1 MEELKYVIED
11 STIAELLGVQNFS
24 TDEAA
29 ILELVKNAYDAN
41 ALSLQITFQ
50 DDELRF
56 KDNGIGMNADD
67 IKEHWMHIGKSSKD
81 YEIVDENNKKR
92 IQAGSKG
99 VGRFALS
106 RLGHNVCMKSKRI
119 DSAGVIWKTDWN
131 TSVLDEN
138 TDICDKGT
146 DITII
151 GLREKW
157 NKKRIDNLRKY
168 LERTYHDTSMEIRI
182 ISDGYD
188 KIVSE
193 HFPEAKVGINCRSNI
208 ILKYSQ
214 GILTTTVNSDEF
226 ENDAVKYCSGID
238 IKKYVK
244 KTDIVKE
251 LKGYQITELLDED
264 MKSVIN
270 KIGEFSANFYFN
282 ITSTNDEKDRFM
294 YKYLNTQESIESGI
308 ILYRNA
314 FSISSYEGKKDWL
327 GLGKRS
333 RKSPAAASHP
343 TGAWRVRENQ
353 MAGYVLIDKK
363 KNAVLQDMANRQG
376 LDENI
381 YYQLFVEIILIGIK
395 EFERYRQSI
404 VRKINVKNQT
414 EEQKA
419 TPISDR
425 VISKPTSVSGLTKEE
440 AKQLATE
447 IRGYKKEGKQYQ
459 KDKEEVEA
467 RYKYDVR
474 ILNVLATTGLK
485 ASSIAHEMKND
496 RNAIYDNYNNIVD
509 ALKEY
514 GMWDE
519 LNSIENTRKSYK
531 NVPYLLKS
539 NDVVGKK
546 LITFMDTMLEE
557 IEKKQFEPRYQ
568 SIADILSAIK
578 NVWERD
584 YAWLNIQIIMEEDI
598 VYQISEDILQVVF
611 DNLIL
616 NSVQQN
622 ENTQK
627 LIVTIVVTE
636 TNGFLKIKYSDSG
649 KGLDDKYK
657 SDPMKILEVH
667 ETTRTNGHGLGM
679 WIVNNTCT
687 MSGGEIQKIDGEEGF
702 NRAKEPK
709 DARRTK
715 TIEMT
720 ILIIASIHA
729 EYV

>member
-41 ALSLQITFQ
+41 ALNLKITFEN
-50 DDELRF
+50 DMLRF
-56 KDNGIGMNADD
+56 EDNGIGMNACD
-67 IKEHWMHIGKSSKD
+67 IKEHWMHIGKSSKE
-81 YEIVDENNKKR
+81 YEIIDQNNKKR

-106 RLGHNVCMKSKRI
+106 RLGYSVYLKSKRL
-119 DSAGVIWKTDWN
+119 DSVGVIWETDWN
-131 TSVLDEN
+131 MSVLDESN
-138 TDICDKGT
+138 DIHNNGT
-146 DITII
+146 DIKII

-157 NKKRIDNLRKY
+157 NKKRIENLNKY

-182 ISDGYD
+182 ISDSYD
-188 KIVSE
+188 EIVEE
-193 HFPEAKVGINCRSNI
+193 HFPKAKVGINCRSNI
-208 ILKYSQ
+208 VLKYAN
-214 GILTTTVNSDEF
+214 GVLVTTVESDEF
-226 ENDAVKYCSGID
+226 ENEALKYCTGID
-238 IKKYVK
+238 IKKFEK
-244 KTDIVKE
+244 KTDVVNE
-251 LKGYQITELLDED
+251 LKGNKITELLDD
-264 MKSVIN
+264 DIQNVIN
-270 KIGEFSANFYFN
+270 NIGEFSANLYFN
-282 ITSTNDEKDRFM
+282 IVSSKEEKEKFL
-294 YKYLNTQESIESGI
+294 YKYLNTQENIESGI

-353 MAGYVLIDKK
+353 MAGYVMIDKK

-395 EFERYRQSI
+395 EFERYRQNI
-404 VRKINVKNQT
+404 VRKINVKNQV
-414 EEQKA
+414 EDQKA

-425 VISKPTSVSGLTKEE
+425 VLSKPTSVSVLTKEE

-447 IRGYKKEGKQYQ
+447 IKGYKKEGKQYQ
-459 KDKEEVEA
+459 KDKEAVEA

-514 GMWDE
+514 GMWEE
-519 LNSIENTRKSYK
+519 LNSFEKTRKSYK
-531 NVPYLLKS
+531 SIPYLLES
-539 NDVVGKK
+539 NDLVGRK
-546 LITFMDTMLEE
+546 LVTFMDTMLEE

-568 SIADILSAIK
+568 SIADILSTIK
-578 NVWERD
+578 KVWERD
-584 YAWLNIQIIMEEDI
+584 YVWLSIEIIMDKDI
-598 VYQISEDILQVVF
+598 IYQISEDILQVVF

-622 ENTQK
+622 ENIQK
-627 LIVTIVVTE
+627 LIVTIYVE
-636 TNGFLKIKYSDSG
+636 EIGGSLKIKYCDNG

-657 SDPMKILEVH
+657 TDPMKILEVH

-679 WIVNNTCT
+679 WIVNNTCI
-687 MSGGEIQKIDGEEGF
+687 MSGGEIQKIGGEKGF
-702 NRAKEPK
+702 E
-709 DARRTK
+709 
-715 TIEMT
+715 IEF
-720 ILIIASIHA
+720 IIGGKI
-729 EYV
+729 

>member
-636 TNGFLKIKYSDSG
+636 TNGFLKIKYSDSR

-702 NRAKEPK
+702 NIEF
-709 DARRTK
+709 
-715 TIEMT
+715 TIGGKM
-720 ILIIASIHA
+720 
-729 EYV
+729 

>member
-41 ALSLQITFQ
+41 ALNLKITFEN
-50 DDELRF
+50 DMLRF
-56 KDNGIGMNADD
+56 EDNGIGMNACD
-67 IKEHWMHIGKSSKD
+67 IKEHWMHIGKSSKE
-81 YEIVDENNKKR
+81 YEIIDQNNKKR

-106 RLGHNVCMKSKRI
+106 RLGYSVYLKSKRL
-119 DSAGVIWKTDWN
+119 DSVGVIWKTDWN
-131 TSVLDEN
+131 TSVLDESN
-138 TDICDKGT
+138 DIHNNGT
-146 DITII
+146 DIKII

-157 NKKRIDNLRKY
+157 NKKRIENLNKY

-182 ISDGYD
+182 ISDSYD
-188 KIVSE
+188 EIVKE
-193 HFPEAKVGINCRSNI
+193 HFPKAKVGINCRSNI
-208 ILKYSQ
+208 VLKYAN
-214 GILTTTVNSDEF
+214 GVLVTTVESDEF
-226 ENDAVKYCSGID
+226 ENEALKYCTAID
-238 IKKYVK
+238 IKKFEK
-244 KTDIVKE
+244 KTDVVNE
-251 LKGYQITELLDED
+251 LKGNKITELLDD
-264 MKSVIN
+264 DIQNIIN
-270 KIGEFSANFYFN
+270 NIGEFSANLYFN
-282 ITSTNDEKDRFM
+282 IVSSKEEKEKFL
-294 YKYLNTQESIESGI
+294 YKYLNTQENIESGI

-353 MAGYVLIDKK
+353 MAGYVMIDKK

-395 EFERYRQSI
+395 EFERYRQNI
-404 VRKINVKNQT
+404 VRKINVKNQV

-425 VISKPTSVSGLTKEE
+425 VLSKPTSVSVLTKEE

-447 IRGYKKEGKQYQ
+447 IKGYKKEGKQYQ
-459 KDKEEVEA
+459 KDKEAVEA

-514 GMWDE
+514 GMWEE
-519 LNSIENTRKSYK
+519 LNSFEKTRKSYK
-531 NVPYLLKS
+531 NIPYLLES
-539 NDVVGKK
+539 NDLVGRK
-546 LITFMDTMLEE
+546 LVTFMDTMLEE

-568 SIADILSAIK
+568 SIADILTTIK
-578 NVWERD
+578 KVWERD
-584 YAWLNIQIIMEEDI
+584 YVWLSIEIIMDKDI
-598 VYQISEDILQVVF
+598 IYQISEDILQVVF

-622 ENTQK
+622 ENIQK
-627 LIVTIVVTE
+627 LIVKIYVE
-636 TNGFLKIKYSDSG
+636 EIGGFLKIKYCDNG

-657 SDPMKILEVH
+657 TDPMKILEVH

-679 WIVNNTCT
+679 WIVNNTCI
-687 MSGGEIQKIDGEEGF
+687 MSGGEIQKIGGEKGF
-702 NRAKEPK
+702 E
-709 DARRTK
+709 
-715 TIEMT
+715 IEF
-720 ILIIASIHA
+720 IIGGKI
-729 EYV
+729 

>member
-1 MEELKYVIED
+1 
-11 STIAELLGVQNFS
+11 
-24 TDEAA
+24 
-29 ILELVKNAYDAN
+29 
-41 ALSLQITFQ
+41 
-50 DDELRF
+50 
-56 KDNGIGMNADD
+56 
-67 IKEHWMHIGKSSKD
+67 
-81 YEIVDENNKKR
+81 
-92 IQAGSKG
+92 
-99 VGRFALS
+99 
-106 RLGHNVCMKSKRI
+106 
-119 DSAGVIWKTDWN
+119 
-131 TSVLDEN
+131 
-138 TDICDKGT
+138 
-146 DITII
+146 
-151 GLREKW
+151 
-157 NKKRIDNLRKY
+157 
-168 LERTYHDTSMEIRI
+168 MEIRI

-188 KIVSE
+188 KIVSD

-509 ALKEY
+509 AL
-514 GMWDE
+514 
-519 LNSIENTRKSYK
+519 
-531 NVPYLLKS
+531 
-539 NDVVGKK
+539 
-546 LITFMDTMLEE
+546 
-557 IEKKQFEPRYQ
+557 
-568 SIADILSAIK
+568 
-578 NVWERD
+578 
-584 YAWLNIQIIMEEDI
+584 
-598 VYQISEDILQVVF
+598 
-611 DNLIL
+611 
-616 NSVQQN
+616 
-622 ENTQK
+622 
-627 LIVTIVVTE
+627 
-636 TNGFLKIKYSDSG
+636 
-649 KGLDDKYK
+649 
-657 SDPMKILEVH
+657 
-667 ETTRTNGHGLGM
+667 
-679 WIVNNTCT
+679 
-687 MSGGEIQKIDGEEGF
+687 
-702 NRAKEPK
+702 
-709 DARRTK
+709 
-715 TIEMT
+715 
-720 ILIIASIHA
+720 
-729 EYV
+729 

>member
-447 IRGYKKEGKQYQ
+447 IKGYKKEGKQYQ
-459 KDKEEVEA
+459 KDKEAVEA

-514 GMWDE
+514 GMWEE
-519 LNSIENTRKSYK
+519 LNAVEITRTSYK
-531 NVPYLLKS
+531 IVPYLLKS
-539 NDVVGKK
+539 NDVVGNK
-546 LITFMDTMLEE
+546 LITFMNTMLEE
-557 IEKKQFEPRYQ
+557 IEQKQF
-568 SIADILSAIK
+568 
-578 NVWERD
+578 
-584 YAWLNIQIIMEEDI
+584 
-598 VYQISEDILQVVF
+598 
-611 DNLIL
+611 
-616 NSVQQN
+616 
-622 ENTQK
+622 
-627 LIVTIVVTE
+627 
-636 TNGFLKIKYSDSG
+636 
-649 KGLDDKYK
+649 
-657 SDPMKILEVH
+657 
-667 ETTRTNGHGLGM
+667 
-679 WIVNNTCT
+679 
-687 MSGGEIQKIDGEEGF
+687 
-702 NRAKEPK
+702 
-709 DARRTK
+709 
-715 TIEMT
+715 
-720 ILIIASIHA
+720 
-729 EYV
+729 

>member
-41 ALSLQITFQ
+41 ALNLKITFEN
-50 DDELRF
+50 DMLRF
-56 KDNGIGMNADD
+56 EDNGIGMNACD
-67 IKEHWMHIGKSSKD
+67 IKEHWMHIGKSSKE
-81 YEIVDENNKKR
+81 YEIIDQNNKKR

-106 RLGHNVCMKSKRI
+106 RLGYSVYLKSKRL
-119 DSAGVIWKTDWN
+119 DSVGVIWKTDWN
-131 TSVLDEN
+131 TSILDESN
-138 TDICDKGT
+138 DVHNNGT
-146 DITII
+146 DIKII

-157 NKKRIDNLRKY
+157 NKKRIENLNKY

-182 ISDGYD
+182 ISDSYD
-188 KIVSE
+188 EIVKE
-193 HFPEAKVGINCRSNI
+193 HFPKAKVGINCRSNI
-208 ILKYSQ
+208 VLKYAN
-214 GILTTTVNSDEF
+214 GVLVTTVESDEF
-226 ENDAVKYCSGID
+226 ENEALKYCTGID
-238 IKKYVK
+238 IKKFEK
-244 KTDIVKE
+244 KTDVVNE
-251 LKGYQITELLDED
+251 LKGNKITELLDD
-264 MKSVIN
+264 DIQNIIN
-270 KIGEFSANFYFN
+270 NIGEFSANLYFN
-282 ITSTNDEKDRFM
+282 IVSSKEEKEKFL
-294 YKYLNTQESIESGI
+294 YKYLNTQENIESGI

-353 MAGYVLIDKK
+353 MAGYVMIDKK

-395 EFERYRQSI
+395 EFERYRQNI
-404 VRKINVKNQT
+404 VRKINVKNQV

-425 VISKPTSVSGLTKEE
+425 VLSKPTSVSVLTKEE

-447 IRGYKKEGKQYQ
+447 IKGYKKEGKQYQ
-459 KDKEEVEA
+459 KDKEAVEA

-514 GMWDE
+514 GMWEE
-519 LNSIENTRKSYK
+519 LNSFEKTRKSYK
-531 NVPYLLKS
+531 NIPYLLES
-539 NDVVGKK
+539 NDLVGRK
-546 LITFMDTMLEE
+546 LVTFMDTMLEE

-568 SIADILSAIK
+568 SIADILTTIK
-578 NVWERD
+578 KVWERD
-584 YAWLNIQIIMEEDI
+584 YVWLSIEIIMDKDI
-598 VYQISEDILQVVF
+598 IYQISEDILQVVF

-622 ENTQK
+622 ENIQK
-627 LIVTIVVTE
+627 LIVTIYVE
-636 TNGFLKIKYSDSG
+636 EIGGSLKIKYCDNG

-657 SDPMKILEVH
+657 TDPMKILEVH

-679 WIVNNTCT
+679 WIVNNTCI
-687 MSGGEIQKIDGEEGF
+687 MSGGEIQKIGGEKGF
-702 NRAKEPK
+702 E
-709 DARRTK
+709 
-715 TIEMT
+715 IEF
-720 ILIIASIHA
+720 IIGGKI
-729 EYV
+729 

>member
-649 KGLDDKYK
+649 KGLDDKY
-657 SDPMKILEVH
+657 
-667 ETTRTNGHGLGM
+667 N
-679 WIVNNTCT
+679 
-687 MSGGEIQKIDGEEGF
+687 
-702 NRAKEPK
+702 
-709 DARRTK
+709 
-715 TIEMT
+715 
-720 ILIIASIHA
+720 LIP
-729 EYV
+729 

>member
-41 ALSLQITFQ
+41 ALNLKITFEN
-50 DDELRF
+50 DMLRF
-56 KDNGIGMNADD
+56 EDNGIGMNACD
-67 IKEHWMHIGKSSKD
+67 IKEHWMHIGKSSKE
-81 YEIVDENNKKR
+81 YEIIDQNNKKR

-106 RLGHNVCMKSKRI
+106 RLGYSVYLKSKRL
-119 DSAGVIWKTDWN
+119 DSVGVIWKTDWN
-131 TSVLDEN
+131 TSVLDESN
-138 TDICDKGT
+138 DIHNNGT
-146 DITII
+146 DIKII

-157 NKKRIDNLRKY
+157 NKKRIENLNKY

-182 ISDGYD
+182 ISDNYD
-188 KIVSE
+188 EIVGE
-193 HFPEAKVGINCRSNI
+193 HFPKAKVGINCRSNI
-208 ILKYSQ
+208 VLKYTN
-214 GILTTTVNSDEF
+214 GVLVTTVESDEF
-226 ENDAVKYCSGID
+226 ENEALKYCTGID
-238 IKKYVK
+238 IKKFEK
-244 KTDIVKE
+244 KTDVVNE
-251 LKGYQITELLDED
+251 LKGNKITELLDD
-264 MKSVIN
+264 DIQNVIN
-270 KIGEFSANFYFN
+270 NIGEFSANLYFN
-282 ITSTNDEKDRFM
+282 IVSSKEEKEKFL
-294 YKYLNTQESIESGI
+294 YKYLNTQENIESGI

-353 MAGYVLIDKK
+353 MAGYVMIDKK

-395 EFERYRQSI
+395 EFERYRQNI
-404 VRKINVKNQT
+404 IRKINIKNQA
-414 EEQKA
+414 EEKKA

-425 VISKPTSVSGLTKEE
+425 VLSKPTSVSGLTKEE

-447 IRGYKKEGKQYQ
+447 IKSYKKEGKQYQ

-496 RNAIYDNYNNIVD
+496 RNAIYYYYNYIVE

-514 GMWDE
+514 GMWEE
-519 LNSIENTRKSYK
+519 LNSFEKTRKSYK
-531 NVPYLLKS
+531 NVPYLLES
-539 NDVVGKK
+539 NDLVGRK
-546 LITFMDTMLEE
+546 LVTFMDTMLEE

-568 SIADILSAIK
+568 SIADILTTIK
-578 NVWERD
+578 KVWERD
-584 YAWLNIQIIMEEDI
+584 YVWLSIEIIMDEDI

-622 ENTQK
+622 ENIQK
-627 LIVTIVVTE
+627 LIVTIYVE
-636 TNGFLKIKYSDSG
+636 EIDGSLKIKYCDNG

-657 SDPMKILEVH
+657 TDPMKILEVH

-679 WIVNNTCT
+679 WIVNNTCI
-687 MSGGEIQKIDGEEGF
+687 MSGGEIQKIGGEKGF
-702 NRAKEPK
+702 E
-709 DARRTK
+709 
-715 TIEMT
+715 IEF
-720 ILIIASIHA
+720 IIGGKI
-729 EYV
+729 

>member
-41 ALSLQITFQ
+41 ALNLKITFEN
-50 DDELRF
+50 DMLRF
-56 KDNGIGMNADD
+56 EDNGIGMNACD
-67 IKEHWMHIGKSSKD
+67 IKEHWMHIGKSSKE
-81 YEIVDENNKKR
+81 YEIIDQNNKKR

-106 RLGHNVCMKSKRI
+106 RLGYSVYLKSKRL
-119 DSAGVIWKTDWN
+119 DSVGVIWKTDWN
-131 TSVLDEN
+131 TSVLDESN
-138 TDICDKGT
+138 DIHNNGT
-146 DITII
+146 DIKII

-157 NKKRIDNLRKY
+157 NKKRIENLNQY

-182 ISDGYD
+182 ISDSYD
-188 KIVSE
+188 EIVKE
-193 HFPEAKVGINCRSNI
+193 HFPKAKVGINCRSNI
-208 ILKYSQ
+208 VLKYAN
-214 GILTTTVNSDEF
+214 GVLVTTVESDEF
-226 ENDAVKYCSGID
+226 ENEALKYCTGID
-238 IKKYVK
+238 IKKFEK
-244 KTDIVKE
+244 KTDVVNE
-251 LKGYQITELLDED
+251 LKGNEITEFLDD
-264 MKSVIN
+264 DIQNIIN
-270 KIGEFSANFYFN
+270 NIGEFSANLYFN
-282 ITSTNDEKDRFM
+282 IVSSKEEKEKFL
-294 YKYLNTQESIESGI
+294 YKYLNTQENIESGI

-353 MAGYVLIDKK
+353 MAGYVMIDKK

-395 EFERYRQSI
+395 EFERYRQNI
-404 VRKINVKNQT
+404 VRKINVKNQV

-425 VISKPTSVSGLTKEE
+425 VLSKPTSVSVLTKEE

-447 IRGYKKEGKQYQ
+447 IKGYKKEGKQYQ
-459 KDKEEVEA
+459 KDKEAVEA

-514 GMWDE
+514 GMWEE
-519 LNSIENTRKSYK
+519 LNSFEKTRKSYK
-531 NVPYLLKS
+531 NIPYLLES
-539 NDVVGKK
+539 NDLVGRK
-546 LITFMDTMLEE
+546 LVTFMDTMLEE

-568 SIADILSAIK
+568 SIADILTTIK
-578 NVWERD
+578 KVWERD
-584 YAWLNIQIIMEEDI
+584 YVWLSIEIIMDKDI
-598 VYQISEDILQVVF
+598 IYQISEDILQVVF

-622 ENTQK
+622 ENIQK
-627 LIVTIVVTE
+627 LIVTIYVE
-636 TNGFLKIKYSDSG
+636 EIGGSLKIKYCDNG

-657 SDPMKILEVH
+657 TDPMKILEVH

-679 WIVNNTCT
+679 WIVNNTCI
-687 MSGGEIQKIDGEEGF
+687 MSGGEIQKIGGEKGF
-702 NRAKEPK
+702 E
-709 DARRTK
+709 
-715 TIEMT
+715 IEF
-720 ILIIASIHA
+720 IIGGKI
-729 EYV
+729 

>member
-41 ALSLQITFQ
+41 ALNLKITFEN
-50 DDELRF
+50 DMLRF
-56 KDNGIGMNADD
+56 EDNGIGMNACD
-67 IKEHWMHIGKSSKD
+67 IKEHWMHIGKSSKE
-81 YEIVDENNKKR
+81 YEIIDQNNKKR

-106 RLGHNVCMKSKRI
+106 RLGYSVYLKSKRL
-119 DSAGVIWKTDWN
+119 DSVGVIWKTDWN
-131 TSVLDEN
+131 MSVLDESN
-138 TDICDKGT
+138 DIHNNGT
-146 DITII
+146 DIKII

-157 NKKRIDNLRKY
+157 NKKRIENLNKY

-182 ISDGYD
+182 ISDSYD
-188 KIVSE
+188 EIVEE
-193 HFPEAKVGINCRSNI
+193 HFPKAKVGINCRSNI
-208 ILKYSQ
+208 VLKYAN
-214 GILTTTVNSDEF
+214 GVLVTTVESDEF
-226 ENDAVKYCSGID
+226 ENEALKYCTGID
-238 IKKYVK
+238 IKKFEK
-244 KTDIVKE
+244 KTDVVNE
-251 LKGYQITELLDED
+251 LKGNKITELLDD
-264 MKSVIN
+264 DIQNVIN
-270 KIGEFSANFYFN
+270 NIGEFSANLYFN
-282 ITSTNDEKDRFM
+282 IVSSKEEKEKFL
-294 YKYLNTQESIESGI
+294 YKYLNTQENIESGI

-353 MAGYVLIDKK
+353 MAGYVMIDKK

-395 EFERYRQSI
+395 EFERYRQNI
-404 VRKINVKNQT
+404 VRKINVKNQV
-414 EEQKA
+414 EDQKA

-425 VISKPTSVSGLTKEE
+425 VLSKPTSVSVLTKEE

-447 IRGYKKEGKQYQ
+447 IKGYKKEGKQYQ
-459 KDKEEVEA
+459 KDKEAVEA

-514 GMWDE
+514 GMWEE
-519 LNSIENTRKSYK
+519 LNSFEKTRKSYK
-531 NVPYLLKS
+531 SIPYLLES
-539 NDVVGKK
+539 NDLVGRK
-546 LITFMDTMLEE
+546 LVTFMDTMLEE

-568 SIADILSAIK
+568 SIADILSTIK
-578 NVWERD
+578 KVWERD
-584 YAWLNIQIIMEEDI
+584 YVWLSIEIIMDKDI
-598 VYQISEDILQVVF
+598 IYQISEDILQVVF

-622 ENTQK
+622 ENIQK
-627 LIVTIVVTE
+627 LIVTIYVE
-636 TNGFLKIKYSDSG
+636 EIGGSLKIKYCDNG

-657 SDPMKILEVH
+657 TDPMKILEVH

-679 WIVNNTCT
+679 WIVNNTCI
-687 MSGGEIQKIDGEEGF
+687 MSGGEIQKIGGEKGF
-702 NRAKEPK
+702 E
-709 DARRTK
+709 
-715 TIEMT
+715 IEF
-720 ILIIASIHA
+720 IIGGKI
-729 EYV
+729 

>member
-557 IEKKQFEPRYQ
+557 IEKKQFEPRCQ

-702 NRAKEPK
+702 NIEF
-709 DARRTK
+709 
-715 TIEMT
+715 TIGGKM
-720 ILIIASIHA
+720 
-729 EYV
+729 